1 MQFEMIECPN
11 CGNDFPK
18 KRKELGYHVCVNC
31 STAKPVVGITTVE
44 GTGDHTWNDL
54 IIMDQD
60 RAFAI
65 AAREAELTGRK
76 VDLEVL
82 NFDVDESE
90 ISQSVKEKLESV
102 LHDNEDDDEAFPDP
116 NDNQKYEEIE
126 GIDY

>member
-31 STAKPVVGITTVE
+31 STAKPVVGITTIE